1 MVTKHIKSLSIIVF
15 IFFISFIFTSNIF
28 AKSKFNLQNYIEGMF
43 IGEDL
48 DPKYGQ
54 YEEIIIPKGLY
65 NESTLHVDLKKKS
78 VEKVIFRFVKKKSS
92 LTKYPSKAIEG
103 IIWLELMYNEMI
115 RYPKSVQPK
124 TIKDIWQAREDIRK
138 SMGFSNLSTQEVI
151 DRYFLLSILL
161 KDAKVEKQSLDR
173 SLKKRKKILKNLKS
187 EINKAKKD
195 YLSSMDDLELA
206 KFEKN
211 NPFNKNN
218 ITTSDNNKQKPK
230 NTSVIEPEITITS
243 DLETKL
249 IQLKDFFDKGLI
261 SEEEYNTKKQELL
274 DEF

>member
-1 MVTKHIKSLSIIVF
+1 
-15 IFFISFIFTSNIF
+15 
-28 AKSKFNLQNYIEGMF
+28 MF

-54 YEEIIIPKGLY
+54 YEEIIIPEDIY
-65 NESTLHVDLKKKS
+65 NTENTLNIDLKRKS

-92 LTKYPSKAIEG
+92 LTKYPAKAIEG

-115 RYPKSVQPK
+115 REPKSVQPEA
-124 TIKDIWQAREDIRK
+124 IKDIWQAREDIRK

-249 IQLKDFFDKGLI
+249 IQLKDLFDKGLI
-261 SEEEYNTKKQELL
+261 SEEEYSTKKQELL